1 MSRSFVPLALSFRSL
16 NARQRDVRRM
26 ALRDAAKSEG
36 TIRITVLCCIAAVS
50 SRSSLTWR
58 SIQPDPTRPKS
69 RGGCL
74 RLKRWRPMDAQ
85 QPMYH
90 NSDSPGLVSS
100 LFVPKY
106 PASRIPHAASCG
118 IGRMRRD
125 SRMHTNG
132 AANSLDAPRFFETGS
147 KLENRRRYDPRS
159 TPTNYGRVEKR
170 RRREFAIAIRKYF
183 SVARDDRLERST
195 GSVGIIR
202 RPSGEPVNTSFSLEL
217 ASNLRSNRSKFQRV
231 G

>member
-1 MSRSFVPLALSFRSL
+1 
-16 NARQRDVRRM
+16 
-26 ALRDAAKSEG
+26 
-36 TIRITVLCCIAAVS
+36 
-50 SRSSLTWR
+50 
-58 SIQPDPTRPKS
+58 
-69 RGGCL
+69 L
-74 RLKRWRPMDAQ
+74 RLKRWRPVDAQ

-106 PASRIPHAASCG
+106 PASRMPHAASCG

-147 KLENRRRYDPRS
+147 KLENRRRCDRRS

-170 RRREFAIAIRKYF
+170 RRREFAIAWKYF

-195 GSVGIIR
+195 GAVGIIR
-202 RPSGEPVNTSFSLEL
+202 RPSGEPVNASLPSL
-217 ASNLRSNRSKFQRV
+217 ASNLRSNRSKFRRV
-231 G
+231 GRCFSEIDKNPLQNSFVWKRKPLER